1 MFIQNICERNINSES
16 FESTTK
22 NGLTNGKQCS
32 KGLIASEYITSRPCM
47 PYFGKWIDVGETAMP
62 HFNFAHEANPATA
75 TEEIFCENLIDKS
88 SRQCMNSIVLQHNE
102 QSSLTRTSSDDNC
115 EKLHANFVT
124 FTTDDAY
131 CKAAESFESPV
142 AKTNAEGFSELSK
155 EEKLTA
161 PAKFGENF
169 LNSIWKECATDETDK
184 KENENSNVFA
194 TVRGSSDAI
203 QEGGTVFG
211 TLRQHLALAT
221 FKKPENQG

>member
-1 MFIQNICERNINSES
+1 
-16 FESTTK
+16 
-22 NGLTNGKQCS
+22 
-32 KGLIASEYITSRPCM
+32 
-47 PYFGKWIDVGETAMP
+47 
-62 HFNFAHEANPATA
+62 
-75 TEEIFCENLIDKS
+75 
-88 SRQCMNSIVLQHNE
+88 MNSIVLQHNE
-102 QSSLTRTSSDDNC
+102 QISLTRTSSDDNC

-155 EEKLTA
+155 EEKLNA
-161 PAKFGENF
+161 PAKFGESF
-169 LNSIWKECATDETDK
+169 FNSIWKECATDETDK

-211 TLRQHLALAT
+211 TLRQHLALET
-221 FKKPENQG
+221 FKKPENQS